1 MIRAIPDA
9 APSAGGRTPFS
20 ITSAHGGH
28 LTPED
33 WRILRALSFYRLLLV
48 TLQLA
53 LYESGYLE
61 RIFDVFLPRWFYA
74 TCVVYAVAALLLML
88 PIVYRRPRVGVQ
100 AHVHFTVD
108 VLAVTSMAYACGGV
122 PSGLGMLVLMPA
134 VGCSLVVSPRM
145 AWVQAATATLVVFAE
160 ELVRQYQDGYD
171 AAPFTQTGI
180 LGLMFFATSI
190 AANAVATRA
199 RKSEAMVERVGSDL
213 ASLAQLNESVI
224 EHMQTGVLVVEAC
237 GRIRLMNNAA
247 VRLLDA
253 EPGEA
258 IDRAAPGLAAALQSW
273 REGRPLGGAP
283 LTPRAGAEE
292 IVPRFT
298 RLSVGEPAPVLVL
311 LDNARA
317 LREQAQQMKLAALG
331 RLSAGIAHEIRNPLA
346 AISHAGQLLA
356 ESSELSSGDQR
367 LLSMIQR
374 HSERIDK
381 IVKDVLTLSRRE
393 APAPAPI
400 RLRAWLEQAVSQ
412 YREGYPDEPRPIR
425 LDQVTDEVSVRF
437 DSTHLQQVLFNLWD
451 NSFVHGAGAAENP
464 RAVTVELASGRLR
477 GDGPPHLD
485 IRDNGPGIAAELHE
499 RMFEP
504 FFTTAKSGTG
514 LGLYLARELC
524 EYNHARLTYRPQPGG
539 ACFRL
544 VFAEALPNS

>member
-1 MIRAIPDA
+1 MIRPIPDNA
-9 APSAGGRTPFS
+9 
-20 ITSAHGGH
+20 GH

-48 TLQLA
+48 TLQLS

-61 RIFDVFLPRWFYA
+61 RIFDVFMPRWFYG
-74 TCVVYAVAALLLML
+74 TCVAYAVAALLLIL

-100 AHVHFTVD
+100 AHVQFTAD
-108 VLAVTSMAYACGGV
+108 VLAILSMAYACGGV

-134 VGCSLVVSPRM
+134 VGCSLVLSRRM
-145 AWVQAATATLVVFAE
+145 AWVQAAGATLAVFGE
-160 ELVRQYQDGYD
+160 EVVRQYPVGYD
-171 AAPFTQTGI
+171 TAPFAQTGI

-190 AANAVATRA
+190 AANAVAMRA
-199 RKSEAMVERVGSDL
+199 RKSEALVERVGSDL
-213 ASLAQLNESVI
+213 ASLARLNQSVI
-224 EHMQTGVLVVEAC
+224 EHMQTGVLVVEAG
-237 GRIRLMNNAA
+237 GRIRLLNNAA
-247 VRLLDA
+247 ARLLEA
-253 EPGEA
+253 EPGQA
-258 IDRAAPGLAAALQSW
+258 IDQAAPDLSIALQGW
-273 REGRPLGGAP
+273 REGQPAGGKP
-283 LTPRAGAEE
+283 LTPRPGAEE

-298 RLSVGEPAPVLVL
+298 RLGAGESAPVLIL
-311 LDNARA
+311 LENARA

-331 RLSAGIAHEIRNPLA
+331 RLSASIAHEIRNPLS

-356 ESSELSSGDQR
+356 ESPEMDSGDQR

-381 IVKDVLTLSRRE
+381 IVKDVLTLSRRD

-400 RLRAWLEQAVSQ
+400 RLRAWLEQTVAQ
-412 YREGYPDEPRPIR
+412 YREGYPGEPRPIR
-425 LDQVTDEVSVRF
+425 FDQVADDVAVRF
-437 DSTHLQQVLFNLWD
+437 DSAHLQQVLFNLWD
-451 NSFVHGAGAAENP
+451 NSFVHGAAGHE
-464 RAVTVELASGRLR
+464 RAVTVALASGRLR
-477 GDGPPHLD
+477 ADSPPHLD

-524 EYNHARLTYRPQPGG
+524 EYNHARLSYRPQPDG

-544 VFAEALPNS
+544 VFAEAAFSQ